1 MLRQILEDCQP
12 GFAEVVLMLSN
23 PVSSAEVYTNFDDLR
38 FTPEGNIVTFM
49 ADGGTHLHL
58 KLEHVKEARFIFTLN
73 QQGHPSYGLWLLDA
87 ERQPVFRVY
96 LRKSE
101 KEETNQPRHDL
112 FMSLREK
119 YGEIVR
125 FES

>member
-58 KLEHVKEARFIFTLN
+58 KMEDVKEVRFIFTLN
-73 QQGHPSYGLWLLDA
+73 QQGHPSYGLWLLDGD
-87 ERQPVFRVY
+87 RQPVLRV
-96 LRKSE
+96 
-101 KEETNQPRHDL
+101 
-112 FMSLREK
+112 
-119 YGEIVR
+119 
-125 FES
+125 

>member
-23 PVSSAEVYTNFDDLR
+23 SVSSAEVYTDFDDLR

-58 KLEHVKEARFIFTLN
+58 KMEDVKEARFIFTLN
-73 QQGHPSYGLWLLDA
+73 QQGHPSYGLWLLDGDG
-87 ERQPVFRVY
+87 QPVFRVY